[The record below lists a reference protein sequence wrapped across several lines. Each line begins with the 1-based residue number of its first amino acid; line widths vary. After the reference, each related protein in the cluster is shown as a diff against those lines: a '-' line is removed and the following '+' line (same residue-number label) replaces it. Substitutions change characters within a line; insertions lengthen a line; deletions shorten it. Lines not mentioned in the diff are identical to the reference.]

1 MRKYLDLDYSLFYA
15 LWVLILVPNQWY
27 QFLIITIIVLLLLWK
42 SEFRISISNSS
53 ILFLLWLF
61 IYLFAIL
68 IRGTQED
75 ITFQRFIAELLKLI
89 STGYALFFY
98 NYYRKADF
106 NSSVVRNVVKVN
118 YFVLF
123 LITVLYLF
131 FPMLKPTLF
140 GRELFSIEWFPHMRI
155 RLAAYFEYAT
165 LIGQFILFSYPIL
178 FLKPQKHM
186 ENILISLLLT
196 ICSYFSGARI
206 LLVCMLVLLAS
217 LLLDYILF
225 KTNLKLTK
233 KNTFIL
239 GMTFLFITACFSYNI
254 WSIIEKIIMYRNQS
268 TITRMIVYQES
279 IIEVLKGNILFGQ
292 GIRIPSGEGIF
303 LGSHSTYISVFYR
316 TSLLGIVLYFS
327 AFILLYKEAISK
339 NYKIYRLFFYT
350 LLCYTL
356 FEEIDPNHWSIVL
369 LFSTFGIVGRAKK

>member
-292 GIRIPSGEGIF
+292 GIRIPSSEGIF

-356 FEEIDPNHWSIVL
+356 FEEIDPNHWSIAL

>member
-292 GIRIPSGEGIF
+292 GIRIPSSEGIF
-303 LGSHSTYISVFYR
+303 LGSHSTYTSVFYR

>member
-292 GIRIPSGEGIF
+292 GIRIPSSEGIF

-316 TSLLGIVLYFS
+316 TSLL
-327 AFILLYKEAISK
+327 
-339 NYKIYRLFFYT
+339 
-350 LLCYTL
+350 
-356 FEEIDPNHWSIVL
+356 
-369 LFSTFGIVGRAKK
+369 

>member
-239 GMTFLFITACFSYNI
+239 GMTFLFITACFAYNI

-292 GIRIPSGEGIF
+292 GIRIPSSEGIF